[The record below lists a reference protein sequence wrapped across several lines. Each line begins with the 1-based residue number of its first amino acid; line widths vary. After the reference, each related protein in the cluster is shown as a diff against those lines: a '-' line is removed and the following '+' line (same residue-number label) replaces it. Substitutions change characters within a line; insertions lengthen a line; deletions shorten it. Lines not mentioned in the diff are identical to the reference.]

1 MEKGHAIVFFGRL
14 NTVVL
19 TELVF
24 FCFFDQLWAWQQGVF
39 HEKVEIMT

>member
-24 FCFFDQLWAWQQGVF
+24 FFFDQLWAWQQGVF

>member
-24 FCFFDQLWAWQQGVF
+24 FFDQLWAWQQGVF

>member
-1 MEKGHAIVFFGRL
+1 MEKGHAIVFFGQL

-24 FCFFDQLWAWQQGVF
+24 FDQLWAWQQGVS
-39 HEKVEIMT
+39 HEKVEVMT